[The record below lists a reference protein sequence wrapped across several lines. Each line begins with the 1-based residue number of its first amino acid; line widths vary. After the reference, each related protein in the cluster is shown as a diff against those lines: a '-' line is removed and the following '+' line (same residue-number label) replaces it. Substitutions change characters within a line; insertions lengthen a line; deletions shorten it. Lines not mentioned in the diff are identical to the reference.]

1 MIIMP
6 NRKMDFGSGFYTTL
20 SRTQAE
26 NWAEIVRLRRK
37 SGNAYV
43 TEFTYLPDPE
53 MNMLIFDKAD
63 FEWLDF
69 ILLNRTDDFD
79 HDYDIVIGPV
89 ADDSVYDALMRY
101 QFGYSSKDET
111 LRELNTAKLDGQI
124 LFHTDKSLKCLVYSR
139 AWEVK

>member
-1 MIIMP
+1 
-6 NRKMDFGSGFYTTL
+6 
-20 SRTQAE
+20 
-26 NWAEIVRLRRK
+26 
-37 SGNAYV
+37 
-43 TEFTYLPDPE
+43 

-111 LRELNTAKLDGQI
+111 LSDLNTPKLDGQI